1 MSNKEINDEE
11 TLIDKFGDFAK
22 ERLHL
27 DITNSLQLETLK
39 SCAIQYGIAF
49 VFIIFSIVMMV
60 YFSADGNSLTTK
72 TYAYFLYIMFPLLIG
87 IVIAMPMFS
96 AKSNNSM
103 IIAGIATISIVLIS
117 LGYYYSTS
125 TATSFLIA
133 NYAINVI
140 IGLIIIVGLAIFYNM
155 FVNHL
160 QKSSGLSGL
169 FITFI
174 FYIPCLVSD
183 FIKYLAGQYQITP
196 NIIFILF
203 LVEILLIASYLYAPS
218 LLQKLLKN
226 NDNTVVILPDAKF
239 LDAPRVFPAGNFPF
253 TTAPMSATI
262 PNTYRTNYGL
272 SMWIYLNQLPMSNKA
287 YAENTNIFSYTNNEP
302 NATVRGG
309 KPGIDYCNKCD
320 ADSQNNT
327 KARLIVYF
335 SNVSEKSQYK
345 ISVPNQKWN
354 NFVFNYRD
362 NIVDLFV
369 NGQLERSYEFTD
381 DIPVYSAYDNLY
393 VGSKDGLSG
402 AICNITYSTLPFTK
416 GQISNTYNLL
426 MYKNPPVN
434 YV

>member
-1 MSNKEINDEE
+1 
-11 TLIDKFGDFAK
+11 LIDKLGDFAK

-27 DITNSLQLETLK
+27 DLTNSSQLETLQ
-39 SCAIQYGIAF
+39 SCLIQYGIAF

-60 YFSADGNSLTTK
+60 YFSADSNSLTTK
-72 TYAYFLYIMFPLLIG
+72 THIYFLYIMFPLLVG

-96 AKSNNSM
+96 AKSNSSM
-103 IIAGIATISIVLIS
+103 IIAGIATISIILIS
-117 LGYYYSTS
+117 LGYYYSSS

-140 IGLIIIVGLAIFYNM
+140 VGLIIIVGLAIFYNM

-183 FIKYLAGQYQITP
+183 FIKYLAGQYKITP

-226 NDNTVVILPDAKF
+226 SDNISVILPDAKF
-239 LDAPRVFPAGNFPF
+239 LDAPMVFPAGNFPF

-272 SMWIYLNQLPMSNKA
+272 SMWIYLNQLPMSDKA
-287 YAENTNIFSYTNNEP
+287 YAENTTIFRYAESEGY
-302 NATVRGG
+302 RG
-309 KPGIDYCNKCD
+309 KPCIDYCTNCE

-327 KARLIVYF
+327 KSRLKVYF
-335 SNVSEKSQYK
+335 SNVSETSYK
-345 ISVPNQKWN
+345 VSVTNQKWN

-362 NIVDLFV
+362 NMVDLFV